1 MSNVGIGLAASIV
14 AVVEAVVVVSAI
26 EDSMVVVASAVAVV
40 SGVSM
45 ASVLVLSSEIIEDIV
60 AVGREETGNG
70 PPFRISDVR
79 TPIAIYSKVANCVEI
94 GP

>member
-60 AVGREETGNG
+60 STMEAVDA
-70 PPFRISDVR
+70 PVSV
-79 TPIAIYSKVANCVEI
+79 SMVAVDSADKTVEVV
-94 GP
+94 GMAG